1 MTPAQRVWA
10 ALRGEVADAIPFTVY
25 ELFLSQSVRER
36 ELRNRGLCILRRVN
50 SYYIDYH
57 GVIHKQ
63 IHYWKEG
70 REMIQTVFE
79 TPCGTLT
86 ALQEKTATSIWIREH
101 LFKSPEDYKKL
112 LCVIQSMVPVP
123 QFDMAI
129 QVIEECGDDF
139 IIRDN
144 MPLEPLQQMIS
155 SYYMDMT
162 RFCFEWVDN
171 RDEIMK
177 LYEAFV
183 EVNRKVYPIVADG
196 PMGLANYGGNVIP
209 EIIGRQVF
217 ENFYIPHY
225 AEAAEI
231 LHKKGKL
238 IGCHFDGK
246 NASIMDLI
254 AKTELDYI
262 EAYDPQISPPITDA
276 LRIFTGKALWINWP
290 SAWHLSNRKEAE
302 IHTRELLQEAN
313 GYPSFLIGV
322 TEDIPPGQLHAILA
336 GIMDGIEL

>member
-10 ALRGEVADAIPFTVY
+10 ALRGESADAVPFTVY
-25 ELFLSQSVRER
+25 ELFLSQSARER

-50 SYYIDYH
+50 SYYIEYQ
-57 GVIHKQ
+57 GVTHKEIHCQKGG
-63 IHYWKEG
+63 KEV
-70 REMIQTVFE
+70 IQTVFE

-86 ALQEKTATSIWIREH
+86 ALQEKTETSVWIREH

-112 LCVIQSMVPVP
+112 LCVIQAMVPVP
-123 QFDMAI
+123 QYDMASH
-129 QVIEECGDDF
+129 VIEECGDDF
-139 IIRDN
+139 VIRDN
-144 MPLEPLQQMIS
+144 MPLEPLQQLIS

-162 RFCFEWVDN
+162 RFCFEWMDN
-171 RDEIMK
+171 QDEIMK
-177 LYEAFV
+177 LYDAFV

-217 ENFYIPHY
+217 ENLYMPHY

-246 NASIMDLI
+246 NAPIMDLI
-254 AKTELDYI
+254 AKTALDYI
-262 EAYDPQISPPITDA
+262 EAYDPQISPPMTEA
-276 LRIFTGKALWINWP
+276 LRDLAGKTLWINWP
-290 SAWHLSNRKEAE
+290 SAWHLSSRKAAE
-302 IHTRELLQEAN
+302 FHTRELLQEVK
-313 GYPSFLIGV
+313 GYPRFLIGV
-322 TEDIPPGQLHAILA
+322 TEDIPPEQLYTILA
-336 GIMDGIEL
+336 GIMDGIES